1 MAADDQVFAMNE
13 HLVPAE
19 LLTGIAEMD
28 GQHERLF
35 DEMQKVKDAFL
46 AVEADHGAALQLM
59 SHLADDLEAHFAW
72 EEAAARH
79 IGIPFESHAREHAK
93 IGAFV
98 RAKIDEISGG
108 DCNIPA
114 LMVFM
119 ERCFETHMV
128 HHDLKLGRQLL
139 PAEALD

>member
-1 MAADDQVFAMNE
+1 MGMSPGCKLLVDDRHQAPIRRGSKRGYLYRK
-13 HLVPAE
+13 LV
-19 LLTGIAEMD
+19 G
-28 GQHERLF
+28 
-35 DEMQKVKDAFL
+35 
-46 AVEADHGAALQLM
+46 
-59 SHLADDLEAHFAW
+59 
-72 EEAAARH
+72 EEAAARQS
-79 IGIPFESHAREHAK
+79 GIPFESHAREHAK

-98 RAKIDEISGG
+98 RAKIVEVSSG

-139 PAEALD
+139 PAEALG